1 MYIQYI
7 VYICICIYIYI
18 YILYTIHC
26 IYILFNYNCPC
37 NIQFLNEDQLKYV
50 EVLTYPSG
58 HPML

>member
-7 VYICICIYIYI
+7 VYIYIYCI
-18 YILYTIHC
+18 EIHC